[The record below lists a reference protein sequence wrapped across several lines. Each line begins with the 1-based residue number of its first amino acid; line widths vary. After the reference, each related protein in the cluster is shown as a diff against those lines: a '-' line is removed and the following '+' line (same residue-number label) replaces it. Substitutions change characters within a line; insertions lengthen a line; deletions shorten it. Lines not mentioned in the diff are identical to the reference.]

1 MKRKS
6 SVILFCSLVGAAI
19 GAAIAYTAPMWPIFY
34 GDVLETDPLWAALEP
49 GFRVWR
55 RYDEYYIPV
64 AISIVIIGVCL
75 FYGRKYGKGLD
86 RKARNRRIFRGCCE
100 ACSYNLKGNTSGV
113 CPECGAPITEAR

>member
-1 MKRKS
+1 M
-6 SVILFCSLVGAAI
+6 ILFCSLVGATI

-34 GDVLETDPLWAALEP
+34 GDMGERDPLWAALEP
-49 GFRVWR
+49 GFWISR
-55 RYDEYYIPV
+55 RHDEYYIPV

-100 ACSYNLKGNTSGV
+100 VCSYNLKGNTSGV
-113 CPECGAPITEAR
+113 CPECGAPITDAK